1 MAHTHTLLWSSFS
14 SVRRVSL
21 HLPMQM
27 HLLLSSGR
35 SSYFRM
41 MSMVMFFLPFTFYL
55 SSCWRRS
62 CRERTSVMNR
72 APAGSWMTHKNPN
85 REFTALQRLWSRR
98 VRSRVRAGCGS
109 LAVVTPRRPRPR
121 LFFDRHLGCGET
133 AFWGERTGRKS
144 RGISAPPPSLPLGRD
159 TKTATT
165 LGLPEPPPTAY
176 LACPVANTQSY

>member
-1 MAHTHTLLWSSFS
+1 
-14 SVRRVSL
+14 
-21 HLPMQM
+21 MQM
-27 HLLLSSGR
+27 HLLLSSGTEWKQEGR
-35 SSYFRM
+35 RISGWSSA
-41 MSMVMFFLPFTFYL
+41 PFTFYL

-144 RGISAPPPSLPLGRD
+144 GHPRPACLWGGIRRPQPRWGSLNLR
-159 TKTATT
+159 
-165 LGLPEPPPTAY
+165 LRPT
-176 LACPVANTQSY
+176 